1 MPLPLQQIVTLVDKR
16 ISVLLKDQRI
26 LEGRLVGYDD
36 FMNLVLADTIEKGEQ
51 ERKLGKVVVRGNNI
65 VRIALVEII

>member
-36 FMNLVLADTIEKGEQ
+36 FMNLVLTDTIEKGEQ